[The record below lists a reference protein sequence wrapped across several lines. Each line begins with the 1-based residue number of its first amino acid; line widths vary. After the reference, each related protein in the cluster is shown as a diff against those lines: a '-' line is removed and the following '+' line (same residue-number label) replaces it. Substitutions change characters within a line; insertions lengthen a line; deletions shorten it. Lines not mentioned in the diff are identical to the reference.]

1 MTGHYRTH
9 STEET
14 RRIAREFAQTL
25 KRGDVV
31 ALVGEL
37 GAGKTQF
44 VKGICEGLG
53 IGLTV
58 ASPTFVLLHRYVT
71 NDSAGRELII
81 HHLDLYRIES
91 SAEVLD
97 LGYEELFF
105 GNGICLVEWA
115 DRLGEFLPEE
125 RIDVKI
131 SLGESESERAI
142 ELARST
148 SQGTQ
153 KKVAR

>member
-14 RRIAREFAQTL
+14 QGIAREFALTL

-31 ALVGEL
+31 ALRGEL

-53 IGLTV
+53 FGLTV

-71 NDSAGRELII
+71 SDGAGRELII

-105 GNGICLVEWA
+105 GDGICLVEWA
-115 DRLGEFLPEE
+115 DRLGELLPED

-131 SLGESESERAI
+131 SLGESESEREI
-142 ELARST
+142 VLSRSG
-148 SQGTQ
+148 SQGIQ
-153 KKVAR
+153 NKVAR